1 MKKARV
7 GDIEMDTNIDFI
19 EATTHLPFERKK
31 WSKNCA
37 MCDIPSKQITVSNVC
52 GYHVK
57 DMLISSLKYKWCS
70 LVLLLHFMSLMK
82 SEIVW
87 FLFITKGS

>member
-1 MKKARV
+1 
-7 GDIEMDTNIDFI
+7 MDTNIDFI
-19 EATTHLPFERKK
+19 AATTHLPFEREK

-37 MCDIPSKQITVSNVC
+37 MCDIPSKQLTVSNVC

-57 DMLISSLKYKWCS
+57 GMLISSLKYKWCS
-70 LVLLLHFMSLMK
+70 LVLLLHFMLLMK
-82 SEIVW
+82 SEILW